1 MQDETERA
9 EPETGAATP
18 DRHSGPRQAAE
29 ADDAG
34 AESAGTGAGATEAT
48 EASEADDTGG
58 QTAAEAAPDEAAPDE
73 ADGIEA
79 ADEADEAGGDEAG
92 ADEVGDHEA
101 GADEVGDEAGAD
113 EIDDAPE
120 ADGALKDQL
129 LRALADAENARR
141 RARKDVE
148 DARTYAISRF
158 AQDLLGVADNLGR
171 ALASIPA
178 ERRDGD
184 EAVKAIADGIEMT
197 AREFEAVLARHGITR
212 IDPLGEKFDY
222 NFHQALFETADTDQP
237 DGTVVHVLQT
247 GYRIGDR
254 LLREAMVGVAKGGAA
269 EVDADEGEAG
279 EGDTG
284 EGDAGEAGAG
294 SEAEGAQAPADD
306 PA

>member
-9 EPETGAATP
+9 APETGAAAP
-18 DRHSGPRQAAE
+18 DGRSGPRQAAE
-29 ADDAG
+29 ADDVG
-34 AESAGTGAGATEAT
+34 AESAGAAEAT
-48 EASEADDTGG
+48 EASEADDTDENEV
-58 QTAAEAAPDEAAPDE
+58 AAEAAEAAE
-73 ADGIEA
+73 AGDHEV
-79 ADEADEAGGDEAG
+79 DDEAG
-92 ADEVGDHEA
+92 DHEV

-113 EIDDAPE
+113 EVGDAPE
-120 ADGALKDQL
+120 ADDALKDQL

-148 DARTYAISRF
+148 DARAYAISRF
-158 AQDLLGVADNLGR
+158 AQDLLGVADNLSR
-171 ALASIPA
+171 ALENIPA
-178 ERRDGD
+178 ERREGD

-222 NFHQALFETADTDQP
+222 NRHQALFETADTDRP
-237 DGTVVHVLQT
+237 DGTVVQVLQT

-269 EVDADEGEAG
+269 GVDAGECDAGEA
-279 EGDTG
+279 DAG
-284 EGDAGEAGAG
+284 EGDAGEGGAG

>member
-9 EPETGAATP
+9 APETGAAAP
-18 DRHSGPRQAAE
+18 DGRSGPRQAAE
-29 ADDAG
+29 ADDVG
-34 AESAGTGAGATEAT
+34 AESAGAAEAT
-48 EASEADDTGG
+48 EASEADDTDENEV
-58 QTAAEAAPDEAAPDE
+58 AAEAAEAAE
-73 ADGIEA
+73 A
-79 ADEADEAGGDEAG
+79 
-92 ADEVGDHEA
+92 GDHEA
-101 GADEVGDEAGAD
+101 GADEVGD
-113 EIDDAPE
+113 APE
-120 ADGALKDQL
+120 ADDALKDQL

-148 DARTYAISRF
+148 DARAYAISRF
-158 AQDLLGVADNLGR
+158 AEDLLGVADNLGR

-178 ERRDGD
+178 ERRDSD
-184 EAVKAIADGIEMT
+184 EAVKALADGVEMT

-222 NFHQALFETADTDQP
+222 NRHQALFETADTDRP
-237 DGTVVHVLQT
+237 DGTVVQVLQT

-269 EVDADEGEAG
+269 GVDAGECDAGEA
-279 EGDTG
+279 DAG
-284 EGDAGEAGAG
+284 EGDAGEGGAG

>member
-9 EPETGAATP
+9 APETGTAAP
-18 DRHSGPRQAAE
+18 DGHSGPRQAAE
-29 ADDAG
+29 AADAG
-34 AESAGTGAGATEAT
+34 AESAGTAAAEATETSEADDSDENEVAGEAA
-48 EASEADDTGG
+48 EASEA
-58 QTAAEAAPDEAAPDE
+58 
-73 ADGIEA
+73 
-79 ADEADEAGGDEAG
+79 
-92 ADEVGDHEA
+92 GDHEA

-113 EIDDAPE
+113 EVGDAPE
-120 ADGALKDQL
+120 ADDALKDQL

-148 DARTYAISRF
+148 EARTYAISRF

-178 ERRDGD
+178 ERRDSD

-197 AREFEAVLARHGITR
+197 AREFEAVLARHGISR

-222 NFHQALFETADTDQP
+222 NRHQALFETADTDRP
-237 DGTVVHVLQT
+237 DGTVVQVLQT

-254 LLREAMVGVAKGGAA
+254 LLREAMVGVAKGGIAGG
-269 EVDADEGEAG
+269 DAG

-284 EGDAGEAGAG
+284 EADVGEDDGSEGGAG